1 MRRLSLRVR
10 LTLAFATAMAFVIA
24 AIGLFVYLRVGSAL
38 SSSVDQS
45 LNAQATETAAHLGN
59 EQELT
64 DSDLR
69 LVDPDT
75 SGGPAVA
82 EVLDSSRN
90 VVRATPAG
98 LRPLLSRSELQ
109 RVLAGDRVRKTTGI
123 AGEEDDWRLLA
134 ERAGPVT
141 QPLVLV
147 VGRSLE
153 SRQETLSHLLGEFLI
168 AGPIALVLAS
178 LLGYGLAA
186 GALRPVESMR
196 RRAQAISAATPGRR
210 LPVPEAR
217 DEIARLAET
226 LNEMLERLEAS
237 FEHERRFVADASHE
251 LRTPLALLRTELE
264 VALRR
269 RRTHGELEAALRSA
283 AEETERLSKLAEDLL
298 LIARSDQGHL
308 PIRRER
314 VSASEML
321 AGAAERYA
329 GRAQEEGRS
338 IVAAPADGLDLDA
351 DPARLEQALGN
362 LIDNALTHG
371 AGTVELSARA
381 HNGLVELHVADSGTG
396 FPPGFA
402 PRAFDRFSRADEARG
417 RGGTGLG
424 LSIVQLIAEAHGG
437 EVGATSRDGGGADV
451 WIAVSRAS

>member
-1 MRRLSLRVR
+1 MKRLSLRVR
-10 LTLAFATAMAFVIA
+10 LTLAFATAMALVLTA
-24 AIGLFVYLRVGSAL
+24 MGLFVYFRVGGAL
-38 SSSVDQS
+38 GSSVDQS
-45 LNAQATETAAHLGN
+45 LNAQAAETSAHLN
-59 EQELT
+59 REQELH
-64 DSDLR
+64 DSDVR

-75 SGGPAVA
+75 TGGPAVA
-82 EVLDSSRN
+82 EVLDSGGAVLRS
-90 VVRATPAG
+90 TPPG
-98 LRPLLSRSELQ
+98 LRPLMTRSELAG
-109 RVLAGDRVRKTTGI
+109 VLAGTRLRKTTGI
-123 AGEEDDWRLLA
+123 AGQKHEWRLLA
-134 ERAGPVT
+134 ERAGPATRPV
-141 QPLVLV
+141 VLV

-153 SRQETLSHLLGEFLI
+153 SRQETLSHLFREFLI
-168 AGPIALVLAS
+168 AGPIALLLAS
-178 LLGYGLAA
+178 LLGYGLAS

-196 RRAQAISAATPGRR
+196 RRAEAISAATPGRR

-226 LNEMLERLEAS
+226 LNDMLARLEAA

-283 AEETERLSKLAEDLL
+283 AEEAERLSKLAEDLL

-314 VSASEML
+314 VPASELL

-329 GRAQEEGRS
+329 GRAQEAGRS
-338 IVAAPADGLDLDA
+338 IVTEPADGLALDA

-381 HNGLVELHVADSGTG
+381 NNGLVELHVADSGAG

-402 PRAFDRFSRADEARG
+402 ARAFDRFSRADEARA

-424 LSIVQLIAEAHGG
+424 LSIVQLIAAAHGG
-437 EVGATSRDGGGADV
+437 EVGAASRAGGGADV
-451 WIAVSRAS
+451 WIAVSRGS